1 MKNYLLLVC
10 IALPFAGFAQ
20 TKSSEARHSDNSRI
34 RTEEVENGYDVYT
47 FNSRDK
53 SAKGTPMLSSRW
65 QPAEILL
72 VGNTKRMSA
81 PVKYDIYQHQ
91 LQVRRAQGDS
101 ILVPATRVQ
110 EFSFA
115 QLDAHGAERPRRFVR
130 YESPA
135 LPAGLNGT
143 CAEVLYNGKSVQLLK
158 FWNKQLVK
166 EAENTTN
173 FSSTGTVQRYDENN
187 KYYVRWVGDGQ
198 LLAVRPKRGSLK
210 EALAGH
216 PEALRA
222 LEAQKGPLSSEAELQ
237 ATIGAID
244 KQLGTE

>member
-1 MKNYLLLVC
+1 MKSCLLLVC
-10 IALPFAGFAQ
+10 VTLPFAGFAQ
-20 TKSSEARHSDNSRI
+20 TKSAEARHSDNSRI

-53 SAKGTPMLSSRW
+53 SAKGSPMLSSRW

-101 ILVPATRVQ
+101 ILVPAARVQ
-110 EFSFA
+110 EFAFS
-115 QLDAHGAERPRRFVR
+115 QLDATGAEQPRRFVR
-130 YESPA
+130 YESPS
-135 LPAGLNGT
+135 LPAELNGT
-143 CAEVLYNGKSVQLLK
+143 CAEVLSGGKSVQLLK
-158 FWNKQLVK
+158 FWNKRLVK
-166 EAENTTN
+166 ETENTTN

-187 KYYVRWVGDGQ
+187 KYYLRWVSDGQ
-198 LLAVRPKRGSLK
+198 LVAVRPKRGSLK

-222 LEAQKGPLSSEAELQ
+222 LEAQKSGVTSEAELQ
-237 ATIGAID
+237 AALTSLD
-244 KQLGTE
+244 QQLDAK